1 MDKDCKS
8 TSISNET
15 NENQTEEVN
24 LPEVVASLKMLAVD
38 IPEEDEVS
46 PTNPRRSL
54 RKRVPRN
61 LDFSTLNRRC
71 SLKPKKRSFSEM
83 ENEEQIKEYYLDKTV
98 KKHTNSLET
107 IFEEKEDSSQSTN
120 CMSVKRFKRM
130 IQFTP
135 EPTDSKIK
143 KRREKIRK
151 VFGSKIN
158 YRKRRNVSM
167 QALLDKLNG
176 LQNDLSINNDTK

>member
-1 MDKDCKS
+1 
-8 TSISNET
+8 
-15 NENQTEEVN
+15 
-24 LPEVVASLKMLAVD
+24 
-38 IPEEDEVS
+38 
-46 PTNPRRSL
+46 
-54 RKRVPRN
+54 
-61 LDFSTLNRRC
+61 
-71 SLKPKKRSFSEM
+71 M

-107 IFEEKEDSSQSTN
+107 IFEEKEDSGQSTN
-120 CMSVKRFKRM
+120 CMSIKRFKRM
-130 IQFTP
+130 IQFTS

-158 YRKRRNVSM
+158 YKKRRNVSM

-176 LQNDLSINNDTK
+176 LQNDISINNETK